1 MSSLGRS
8 LRNDSCFSIS
18 EMIWMSRTQ
27 NCIGSM
33 LVFISMNVEEDSA
46 MFDAV
51 WYLDC
56 ILPSSVVLFME
67 CMGYRFMKGRN
78 SHWMT

>member
-1 MSSLGRS
+1 MGRS
-8 LRNDSCFSIS
+8 LTDDSCFSIS

-27 NCIGSM
+27 NCIEYM

-67 CMGYRFMKGRN
+67 CMGYRFLQGEK
-78 SHWMT
+78 

>member
-8 LRNDSCFSIS
+8 LTNDSCFSIS

-46 MFDAV
+46 MFDTV

-56 ILPSSVVLFME
+56 ILPSSVVLCIE
-67 CMGYRFMKGRN
+67 GMGYHFLKGGK
-78 SHWMT
+78 

>member
-1 MSSLGRS
+1 
-8 LRNDSCFSIS
+8 
-18 EMIWMSRTQ
+18 MSRAQ

-51 WYLDC
+51 WYLDW
-56 ILPSSVVLFME
+56 ILPSFVGICIE
-67 CMGYRFMKGRN
+67 EMGYRFLQGEK
-78 SHWMT
+78 

>member
-56 ILPSSVVLFME
+56 IFHSSVVLFME
-67 CMGYRFMKGRN
+67 CMGYRFLQGEK
-78 SHWMT
+78 